1 MHNRWQLE
9 VGHDCMWATMVDR
22 EDHVSIGDWQELG
35 ALAVYEILA
44 MGIAYRPND
53 ERIIADAPWGK

>member
-1 MHNRWQLE
+1 
-9 VGHDCMWATMVDR
+9 MWATMVDR